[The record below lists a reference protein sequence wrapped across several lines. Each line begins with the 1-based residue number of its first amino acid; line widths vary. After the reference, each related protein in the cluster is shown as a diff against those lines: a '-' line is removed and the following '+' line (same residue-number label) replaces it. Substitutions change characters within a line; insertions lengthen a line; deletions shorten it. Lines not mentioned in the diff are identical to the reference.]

1 VTVAAIAT
9 AASVSSAVILS
20 TAANIHLYPPPPLLL
35 FSPPS
40 APMFLP
46 PPLPPLMLPLLPASC
61 ATANTAV
68 LPAATTLLPFPPPLM
83 QLYS

>member
-46 PPLPPLMLPLLPASC
+46 PAAADVATVACLLRHSYHRC
-61 ATANTAV
+61 TACRHYTTAV
-68 LPAATTLLPFPPPLM
+68 STTIDAAL
-83 QLYS
+83 